1 MLAKSK
7 NFKLSSWAISN
18 KATVAVITFIV
29 LVGGILSYKNMP
41 RENFPEIIVPQIYVS
56 TPYPGNSALDV
67 EKQITKRLEK
77 EINSITGIDEIT
89 SNSIQ
94 GYSNIKIDFNF
105 DITPSEALIKVKDK
119 VDIAMSDKDFP
130 KDLPSEPSITEVN
143 FSEQMP
149 IMNINLS
156 GDFSMTQLKD
166 YAKFLADKIEELP
179 EISGVD
185 IRGVQE
191 KELEVAID
199 LYKMQASKISFD
211 DIENA
216 IKSENQSLS
225 GGDILE
231 NGVRRNVRII
241 GEFTDP
247 VKVKD
252 IVVKREKGNIVY
264 LRDIA
269 NVSFKEQEKQ
279 SYAREYLQPVV
290 MLDIK
295 KRSGQ
300 NLLIAST
307 KIDEIIQNTK
317 NNIFPENLIVSKT
330 NDQSND
336 TKTMVADLENS
347 IVLGIILVVAVLYFF
362 LGFRCRWS
370 VYQILNGFIYSIL
383 IDHCVNLSLF

>member
-166 YAKFLADKIEELP
+166 YA
-179 EISGVD
+179 
-185 IRGVQE
+185 
-191 KELEVAID
+191 
-199 LYKMQASKISFD
+199 
-211 DIENA
+211 N
-216 IKSENQSLS
+216 NQSM
-225 GGDILE
+225 
-231 NGVRRNVRII
+231 
-241 GEFTDP
+241 
-247 VKVKD
+247 
-252 IVVKREKGNIVY
+252 
-264 LRDIA
+264 A
-269 NVSFKEQEKQ
+269 
-279 SYAREYLQPVV
+279 
-290 MLDIK
+290 
-295 KRSGQ
+295 
-300 NLLIAST
+300 
-307 KIDEIIQNTK
+307 
-317 NNIFPENLIVSKT
+317 
-330 NDQSND
+330 
-336 TKTMVADLENS
+336 
-347 IVLGIILVVAVLYFF
+347 
-362 LGFRCRWS
+362 
-370 VYQILNGFIYSIL
+370 
-383 IDHCVNLSLF
+383 